1 MVRSR
6 SRLVKIKNNLQKIS
20 KASDTKNSSL
30 SKRDKKLIWH
40 PLTQHKNHEFMHPI
54 VKAKGALLYDERGK
68 TYIDA
73 ISSWYTAM
81 YGHCNERLVK
91 VIQNQASELDQI
103 IFSGFTH
110 KPAVELAEKLISIL
124 PNQISKVFYNDNGS
138 TATEI
143 GIKMAFQFHHNLGN
157 HKDTLIAFEEGF
169 HGDTFGAMS
178 VSGLSVYNGA
188 FKNHFLKVA
197 RLEKPNGQNNEDILN
212 ELNKILTQHK
222 VAGFIYEPLIQ
233 GAAGMKTYDK
243 DGLNDILK
251 ICKAHHVICIA
262 DEVMTGFGKTGTCFA
277 SEQINT
283 QPDVI
288 CLSKALTAGMI
299 PMGVTACQE
308 FIYDAFYDDDI
319 SKGLFHA
326 HTYSGNP
333 LACAVALEAI
343 NLYQSSAIQQCQQTI
358 SEAHQKFKL
367 TIENHT
373 KVKSVRHLG
382 VILAI
387 DLNLKIER
395 YGNTRDE
402 LFQFFMT
409 RGVYLRPLGETIY
422 IVPPFI
428 ISRKELGKVYK
439 TIEEVLDFI

>member
-1 MVRSR
+1 MQKTSKT
-6 SRLVKIKNNLQKIS
+6 STIK
-20 KASDTKNSSL
+20 TKSL
-30 SKRDKKLIWH
+30 SERDQAVIWH
-40 PLTQHKNHEFMHPI
+40 PLVQHKTHQKMHPI
-54 VKAKGALLYDERGK
+54 VKAKGALLYDEDGK

-81 YGHCNERLVK
+81 YGHSNDRLVQA
-91 VIQNQASELDQI
+91 IQSQSTKLDQI

-110 KPAVELAEKLISIL
+110 EPAVQLAEKLISIL
-124 PNQISKVFYNDNGS
+124 PDKISKVFYNDNGS

-143 GIKMAFQFHHNLGN
+143 GIKMALQYHHNLG
-157 HKDTLIAFEEGF
+157 HERDTLIAFEEGF

-188 FKNHFLKVA
+188 FENHFIKVV
-197 RLEKPNGQNNEDILN
+197 RLPKPNVENHVEVLQTL
-212 ELNKILTQHK
+212 QHITASHQ

-243 DGLNDILK
+243 NGLNDILK
-251 ICKAHHVICIA
+251 FCKEHEIICIA

-277 SEQINT
+277 SEQIET

-299 PMGVTACQE
+299 PMGVTACQD

-319 SKGLFHA
+319 AKGLFHA

-343 NLYQSSAIQQCQQTI
+343 NLYESSSIQQRKQIIT
-358 SEAHQKFKL
+358 EAHIQFKL
-367 TIENHT
+367 RLENHP
-373 KVKSVRHLG
+373 KIKSIRHLG
-382 VILAI
+382 VILAM
-387 DLNLKIER
+387 DLDLKIER
-395 YGNTRDE
+395 YSDMRDK
-402 LFQFFMT
+402 LYQFCMD

-422 IVPPFI
+422 IVPPYI
-428 ISRKELGKVYK
+428 IPRKQLSQVYQ
-439 TIEEVLDFI
+439 TLEDVLDFI